1 MTSGTINLDP
11 AKCAERVA
19 LDRADIEKLRAIADW
34 AQEQAEEAWR
44 AVHMR
49 ESQQREMLRLF
60 AENGWTPDDDGQQ
73 S

>member
-44 AVHMR
+44 RSGHESAPAVPSHL
-49 ESQQREMLRLF
+49 S
-60 AENGWTPDDDGQQ
+60 
-73 S
+73 